1 MANFKVKNGITLG
14 ANGITFSDGS
24 IQTAAPAGNTTGSS
38 SNTSGTLVL
47 RNSSGGFSAGA
58 ITAESFS
65 GNGANISN
73 LNASNLTSGTLSNDR
88 TTATENNT
96 ANTIV
101 LRDSSGS
108 FSANNIT
115 ITGNLIVS
123 GTYTTVNT
131 EIIDLAD
138 NKIVLNSNHTGSPTE
153 DAGLIVNRGS
163 SSNVELIWNETEDYW
178 SVGNLN
184 FQANN
189 FIGNLNASNLT
200 SGTINDARFPSSGV
214 TAGSYGNS
222 SYSAQIVTDTYG
234 RITSAS
240 NVAIQISYSAVTGLE
255 NSATIISSSSNGAS
269 TIVSRDAS
277 GSFAANTI
285 TATTVSGSFIG
296 EGDLLQNIN
305 ASNLTSGTIS
315 SARLPTSGVSAGT
328 YGSSSLVPQIVV
340 DTYGRVTS
348 VANVGFSLAAANV
361 SGLATSATTDT
372 TNASNIT
379 TGTLAN
385 ARTTAA
391 SANGASTIVSRDAS
405 GSFTANTITA
415 TTVSGS
421 FIGEGGLLQ
430 NINASSIMYGTL
442 SSARLPTTGVSAGT
456 YGSSSLVPQIVV
468 DTYGRVTSVANVG
481 FSLAAANVSGL
492 ATSATTDTTNAS
504 NITTGTLANART
516 TAASANGAST
526 IVSRDASG
534 SFTANTITATTV
546 SGSFIGE
553 GGLLQNINAS
563 SIMYGTLSSARLPTT
578 GVSAGTYGNSSNTVQ
593 IVVDTY
599 GRITSIANSA
609 INSSGGTRVTTVSSA
624 SSVTMNANTSDMVTQ
639 NNTGSGTLTINAP
652 TGTPS
657 DGQKIMFRLKST
669 NVLTFSFNAIFQGST
684 DLPLPT
690 SSSGS
695 NKYDYLG
702 FIYNSDATK
711 WQYIAKIFGF

>member
-1 MANFKVKNGITLG
+1 MANFKIKNGITLG

-47 RNSSGGFSAGA
+47 RNSSGGFFAGA

-200 SGTINDARFPSSGV
+200 SGTINDARFPPSGV

-296 EGDLLQNIN
+296 EGGLLQNIN

-415 TTVSGS
+415 TKFDGEH
-421 FIGEGGLLQ
+421 IGEGSGLL
-430 NINASSIMYGTL
+430 NINAT
-442 SSARLPTTGVSAGT
+442 
-456 YGSSSLVPQIVV
+456 
-468 DTYGRVTSVANVG
+468 
-481 FSLAAANVSGL
+481 
-492 ATSATTDTTNAS
+492 
-504 NITTGTLANART
+504 
-516 TAASANGAST
+516 
-526 IVSRDASG
+526 
-534 SFTANTITATTV
+534 
-546 SGSFIGE
+546 
-553 GGLLQNINAS
+553 

-624 SSVTMNANTSDMVTQ
+624 SSVTMNADTSDMVTQ

>member
-1 MANFKVKNGITLG
+1 
-14 ANGITFSDGS
+14 
-24 IQTAAPAGNTTGSS
+24 
-38 SNTSGTLVL
+38 
-47 RNSSGGFSAGA
+47 
-58 ITAESFS
+58 
-65 GNGANISN
+65 
-73 LNASNLTSGTLSNDR
+73 
-88 TTATENNT
+88 
-96 ANTIV
+96 
-101 LRDSSGS
+101 
-108 FSANNIT
+108 
-115 ITGNLIVS
+115 
-123 GTYTTVNT
+123 
-131 EIIDLAD
+131 
-138 NKIVLNSNHTGSPTE
+138 
-153 DAGLIVNRGS
+153 
-163 SSNVELIWNETEDYW
+163 
-178 SVGNLN
+178 
-184 FQANN
+184 
-189 FIGNLNASNLT
+189 
-200 SGTINDARFPSSGV
+200 
-214 TAGSYGNS
+214 
-222 SYSAQIVTDTYG
+222 
-234 RITSAS
+234 
-240 NVAIQISYSAVTGLE
+240 
-255 NSATIISSSSNGAS
+255 
-269 TIVSRDAS
+269 
-277 GSFAANTI
+277 
-285 TATTVSGSFIG
+285 VSGSFIG
-296 EGDLLQNIN
+296 EGGLLQNIN

-415 TTVSGS
+415 TKFDGEH
-421 FIGEGGLLQ
+421 IGEGSGLL
-430 NINASSIMYGTL
+430 NINAT
-442 SSARLPTTGVSAGT
+442 
-456 YGSSSLVPQIVV
+456 
-468 DTYGRVTSVANVG
+468 
-481 FSLAAANVSGL
+481 
-492 ATSATTDTTNAS
+492 
-504 NITTGTLANART
+504 
-516 TAASANGAST
+516 
-526 IVSRDASG
+526 
-534 SFTANTITATTV
+534 
-546 SGSFIGE
+546 
-553 GGLLQNINAS
+553 

-624 SSVTMNANTSDMVTQ
+624 SSVTMNADTSDMVTQ